1 MKKMRNYKKTST
13 LKKIQAIICCICLM
27 VLGTGCNTGSETETQ
42 PELEEGQVNIYYL
55 SNATCTLENRVYN
68 MTTTDVD
75 SMIKELFNKLVEK
88 PNDIGLKS
96 AVPEEVELLSY
107 RIENKLLTMFF
118 SDEYYD
124 MSSIDEVLCRAAV
137 VKTLMQIDGI
147 SGIEFVISNQPLVDK
162 AGYTVGLMTKDT
174 FVDNMGSDID
184 SFQKTELNLYF
195 SNMEGTGLVLVRRT
209 LSYNTNISIEK
220 LIVEQLLKGVDSKD
234 GLGVVKSALPSN
246 ARLLSLYVK
255 DSVCYVNFDENF
267 VNQTT
272 NVEEEVMIYS
282 LVNSL
287 TELSSITKVQISIN
301 GNSNRVFRE
310 KVNLNTMFERNEK
323 YIIQ

>member
-1 MKKMRNYKKTST
+1 MKKIKMYNKLTI
-13 LKKIQAIICCICLM
+13 LKRCFVMILCACLA
-27 VLGTGCNTGSETETQ
+27 VAGTGCQADKKMETQ
-42 PELEEGQVNIYYL
+42 QELSKGQVNVYYL

-68 MTTTDVD
+68 MTTTGVD
-75 SMIKELFNKLVEK
+75 SMIQELFNKLVEK
-88 PNDIGLKS
+88 TNDISLKS

-107 RIENKLLTMFF
+107 NIEDNLLTMFF

-124 MSSIDEVLCRAAV
+124 MSSIDEVLCRAAI
-137 VKTLMQIDGI
+137 VKTLMQVDGI

-162 AGYTVGLMTKDT
+162 AGYTVGLMTEDT
-174 FVDNMGSDID
+174 FLDNMGSDID

-195 SNMEGTGLVLVRRT
+195 SNMEGNGLVLVKRT

-220 LIVEQLLKGVDSKD
+220 LIVEQLLKGVDSED
-234 GLGVVKSALPSN
+234 GLGVVKSALPSG

-255 DSVCYVNFDENF
+255 DSVCYVNFDEKF

-272 NVEEEVMIYS
+272 NVDEEVMIYS

-287 TELSSITKVQISIN
+287 TELSSVTKVQISVN

-323 YIIQ
+323 YITQ

>member
-1 MKKMRNYKKTST
+1 MKKMKRYHNFTCF
-13 LKKIQAIICCICLM
+13 KKIMALLCCVCVSL
-27 VLGTGCNTGSETETQ
+27 VGTGCNAGNVVEVQ
-42 PELEEGQVNIYYL
+42 PQLEDGQVNIYYL
-55 SNATCTLENRVYN
+55 SNVTCTLENRVYN
-68 MTTTDVD
+68 TTTTDVD
-75 SMIKELFNKLVEK
+75 SMLKELFNKLVEQ

-96 AVPEEVELLSY
+96 AIPEEVELLSY
-107 RIENKLLTMFF
+107 QIENKLLTLYF

-124 MSSIDEVLCRAAV
+124 MNSVDEVLCRAAV
-137 VKTLMQIDGI
+137 VKTLLQVKGI

-162 AGYTVGLMTKDT
+162 AGYTVGLMTEDT
-174 FVDNMGSDID
+174 FLDNMGSDID

-195 SNMEGTGLVLVRRT
+195 SNMEGTGLVLVKRT
-209 LSYNTNISIEK
+209 LSYNTNIAIEK
-220 LIVEQLLKGVDSKD
+220 LIVEQLLKGVDSQD

-287 TELSSITKVQISIN
+287 TELASVTKVQISIN
-301 GNSNRVFRE
+301 GNSNRMFRE

-323 YIIQ
+323 YILQ